1 MKEELITFDTAKLAK
16 EKGLK
21 LGSRKSYVRYKK
33 SYNYDGD
40 PNHRESYK
48 KGDVSLD
55 YDFYMINGENKLG
68 DLSNNVYDLYEAPTQ
83 SLLQKWL
90 REVHNIDVLIDSV
103 GGKHGYYHIL
113 QFVNSGDNINS
124 DYNYTTYEKALEL
137 GLYQALKLIP

>member
-1 MKEELITFDTAKLAK
+1 MITPVKFETAKLAK
-16 EKGLK
+16 EKGFNLISTTNNYYSPEGV
-21 LGSRKSYVRYKK
+21 LDGLWGSSGYY
-33 SYNYDGD
+33 
-40 PNHRESYK
+40 
-48 KGDVSLD
+48 
-55 YDFYMINGENKLG
+55 
-68 DLSNNVYDLYEAPTQ
+68 ACTQ
-83 SLLQKWL
+83 TLLQKWL